1 MTVVA
6 GVMVVRHCLS
16 RADRAV
22 LHRGPLR
29 RETREEQRG
38 DVRQEDRD
46 EVGPALVDGA
56 TQRCAGEQRYRPEL
70 PELVGVGKR
79 RRRGAERLAAHEAH
93 DANGRHDGRHDNG
106 RYDNGRGDRGDYRDG
121 RQYDRRGYPQPHAE
135 WKRGGR
141 VPNEYRGRNYVVN
154 DYRAYHLNAPPRG
167 YQWVGVGGDYV
178 LAAVAT
184 GIIAQII
191 IGQ

>member
-1 MTVVA
+1 MTIRSKKTIA
-6 GVMVVRHCLS
+6 
-16 RADRAV
+16 AIAAV
-22 LHRGPLR
+22 LALSSVGSAFAQDRSHGPDR
-29 RETREEQRG
+29 DGRDGRHEQR
-38 DVRQEDRD
+38 DSR
-46 EVGPALVDGA
+46 
-56 TQRCAGEQRYRPEL
+56 
-70 PELVGVGKR
+70 
-79 RRRGAERLAAHEAH
+79 H
-93 DANGRHDGRHDNG
+93 DNGRHDGRHDNG
-106 RYDNGRGDRGDYRDG
+106 RHDNGRGDRGDYRDG